1 MLLCLLAT
9 AQAATPTRTT
19 PAAAKPQLLP
29 TEAWDRIRTGRVHVE
44 RDFIDATLAQRLR
57 ADATLLQERGLFRP
71 DGLSRLGE
79 ARERQGFN
87 RGDRQTYAGGWEAS
101 EGDSAARRLLAA
113 KLAALRRE
121 AALALRRPSMGRAGA
136 VADERS
142 YNWYEPGASLRRHGD
157 EFHEETKGPKG
168 WLLPTRR
175 SLTWLLYLNR
185 DWRADE
191 GGALRAYERARPC
204 DHAVGATDDGD
215 VQVGWVGEDREVPV
229 FLGEDVHGERVL
241 YDATGQIRGGCA
253 AGVAAP
259 PLTKIADAGVR
270 LIRGSLD
277 RNEPPPPG
285 EVAREIQPVAGTL
298 LLFDSVAVP
307 HEVLAVTAERPRVAC
322 TGWFHELLPAP

>member
-1 MLLCLLAT
+1 MHKSKCRGASGAPDSLI
-9 AQAATPTRTT
+9 
-19 PAAAKPQLLP
+19 
-29 TEAWDRIRTGRVHVE
+29 DFHTG
-44 RDFIDATLAQRLR
+44 
-57 ADATLLQERGLFRP
+57 
-71 DGLSRLGE
+71 
-79 ARERQGFN
+79 
-87 RGDRQTYAGGWEAS
+87 
-101 EGDSAARRLLAA
+101 
-113 KLAALRRE
+113 
-121 AALALRRPSMGRAGA
+121 
-136 VADERS
+136 

-175 SLTWLLYLNR
+175 SLTWLLYLNKE
-185 DWRADE
+185 WRAEE

-229 FLGEDVHGERVL
+229 FFGEDEHGERVL
-241 YDATGQIRGGCA
+241 YDALGHVRGGCA

-259 PLTKIADAGVR
+259 PLATIADAGVR

-277 RNEPPPPG
+277 RNEAPPAG
-285 EVAREIQPVAGTL
+285 EAIQDIRPVAGTL
-298 LLFDSVAVP
+298 LLFDSIAVP

>member
-29 TEAWDRIRTGRVHVE
+29 AEAWDRIRTGRVHVE

-79 ARERQGFN
+79 AKERQGFN

-101 EGDSAARRLLAA
+101 EGDSAARRLLAG

-175 SLTWLLYLNR
+175 SLTWLLYLNKE
-185 DWRADE
+185 WRADE

-229 FLGEDVHGERVL
+229 FLGEDQHGERVL

-259 PLTKIADAGVR
+259 PLATIADAGVR

-277 RNEPPPPG
+277 RNEAPPAG
-285 EVAREIQPVAGTL
+285 EAIQDIRPVAGTL
-298 LLFDSVAVP
+298 LLFDSIAVP